1 MLSEDFSSK
10 TGAGIII
17 HEMRLQGDDSV
28 GFFHLGGAA
37 GHRSSRPTT
46 NHANTKNSDL
56 VTFDPSSGRHRVSA
70 SSSQFYKLKGNM
82 P

>member
-37 GHRSSRPTT
+37 GLKSSRPTT

-70 SSSQFYKLKGNM
+70 SSSQFYKLRGNM